1 MQVFTKKIKCKHCQ
15 GFFKRRYNTRGKKN
29 PVYICS
35 RVDNY
40 NDCIRVTVRE
50 EFIVGLI
57 NRRFQRELSEEEL
70 RGIVDYIIV
79 EDTFLMEIHFT
90 NGDDPILLKGNFIQF

>member
-1 MQVFTKKIKCKHCQ
+1 MFVFKKKIRCKHCQ
-15 GFFKRRYNTRGKKN
+15 GFFKRRYNARGKKN

-40 NDCIRVTVRE
+40 NDCIRVTVSE
-50 EFIVGLI
+50 EFLVGLI
-57 NRRFQRELSEEEL
+57 NRRFQRELSNEEIREV
-70 RGIVDYIIV
+70 VDKIIV
-79 EDTFLMEIHFT
+79 EDRLLMEIHFT